1 MKKVINITIGN
12 IVFLIE
18 EDAYKKLDN
27 YLSEIRDYFSGEDGE
42 DILDDIEN
50 SILRNLQLKAWMLR
64 MRSKYLTWKR

>member
-27 YLSEIRDYFSGEDGE
+27 YLSEIRDYFSG
-42 DILDDIEN
+42 
-50 SILRNLQLKAWMLR
+50 
-64 MRSKYLTWKR
+64 